1 MPFSAT
7 WMNTEIIKLSVVSHR
22 ERQILYDITYM
33 WNIKQVYKSMY
44 LQNRNKLTDIESKL
58 MVTKGESRGG
68 GINQEYEINR

>member
-7 WMNTEIIKLSVVSHR
+7 WMNTEIIILSVVSHR

-68 GINQEYEINR
+68 GIN